1 MRIALY
7 VSLAILAA
15 FAIYL
20 FLDLSRVSIW
30 AVDAQRGFQNQMAS
44 GVRALKAGEASAYVT
59 LLSATAAY
67 GFVHAL
73 GPGHGKYLVGG
84 VGLGTSISSA
94 RLMGLAVASSVAQAL
109 WAIALVYGGFLLI
122 ETTAYQM
129 TAFAEDF
136 LAPASYL
143 AIAAIGVIN
152 IWRGT
157 RTLGKTA
164 HHAHDDRHHLAY
176 ADHDCCGR
184 SHGPTAQEAASVKSF
199 RDAFVLVLSIAI
211 RPCTGAI
218 FLLVITWQMDILLA
232 GALAVLVMGLGTAM
246 LTSIVAVSSVT
257 VRKFVLVSSDSISKV
272 QFVLP
277 TLQVFTGTLILLIS
291 FVFLTNVLN

>member
-1 MRIALY
+1 M
-7 VSLAILAA
+7 
-15 FAIYL
+15 
-20 FLDLSRVSIW
+20 
-30 AVDAQRGFQNQMAS
+30 
-44 GVRALKAGEASAYVT
+44 RALKAGEASAYVT

-122 ETTAYQM
+122 ETTAHQM

-143 AIAAIGVIN
+143 AIAVIGVIN

-164 HHAHDDRHHLAY
+164 HHTHDDHHHHSH
-176 ADHDCCGR
+176 ADHECCGH
-184 SHGPTAQEAASVKSF
+184 SHGPTAQEAASVKSL
-199 RDAFVLVLSIAI
+199 RNAVVLVLSIAI

-232 GALAVLVMGLGTAM
+232 GALAVLVMGLGTEM
-246 LTSIVAVSSVT
+246 LISIVAVSSVT
-257 VRKFVLVSSDSISKV
+257 ARKFVLVSPNANCKV

-277 TLQVFTGTLILLIS
+277 TLQVFTGSLILLIS
-291 FVFLTNVLN
+291 LVFLTNALS